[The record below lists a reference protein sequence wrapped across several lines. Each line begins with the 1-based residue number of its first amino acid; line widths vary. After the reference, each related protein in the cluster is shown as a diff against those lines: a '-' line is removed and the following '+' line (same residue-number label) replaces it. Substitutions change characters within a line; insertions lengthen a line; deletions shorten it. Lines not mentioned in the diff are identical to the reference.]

1 MARVSR
7 VVHRCER
14 VTLARVACDG
24 VDTPR
29 PAVEPVRGDRLVVV
43 LRGAFEL
50 RGGRRVIA
58 DPTRAFVLRDGAEH
72 VFRHPSGGG
81 DVCLSV
87 SGPTAARLA
96 ARGPAVRAVDVR
108 AWTTLRTLATGGG
121 GDALAIEAA
130 LEDALGVGDEPPS
143 DGRARALA
151 DEVAFLVQRRLDR
164 APLLSELAR
173 VTGVSEFHLCRA
185 FRRATGR
192 TIGAFYREV
201 RLRHALALVLD
212 TRRPIAEIAHA
223 TGFASHAHLTAQFR
237 ARFGVAPRRA
247 RQSGLAQSGIDCPRR
262 DVTLPP

>member
-1 MARVSR
+1 MALVSR

-24 VDTPR
+24 VDAPR

-72 VFRHPSGGG
+72 VFRHPSGG

-96 ARGPAVRAVDVR
+96 ARGPSVRAVDVR
-108 AWTTLRTLATGGG
+108 AWTTLRALATGGG
-121 GDALAIEAA
+121 DPLAIEAT
-130 LEDALGVGDEPPS
+130 LEDALGVGDEPRS

-164 APLLSELAR
+164 APLLVELAR
-173 VTGVSEFHLCRA
+173 ATGVSEFHLCRA

-212 TRRPIAEIAHA
+212 TRRPIVDIAHA

-262 DVTLPP
+262 DVTLPT